1 MSKVPAK
8 FIGLSTT
15 IGIQQPIGTYGGQ
28 IYLQK
33 WCQPMVFPDVLY
45 WPINYYHRYLKT
57 YRHLCYLQKWCQ
69 PMVEIVF
76 PDGVHRNPEPYLGNT
91 INDHDGHHINR
102 ELDII
107 TNISDTP
114 TPAPRS
120 PSHCTSASVGE
131 QLPTPLTVVTE
142 LEPIIINHHIIRHHH
157 IIHIHINQL

>member
-69 PMVEIVF
+69 PIVMILIVTVFSSLVLFLPLLYLLHSF
-76 PDGVHRNPEPYLGNT
+76 PGERYCYPKLMF
-91 INDHDGHHINR
+91 
-102 ELDII
+102 L
-107 TNISDTP
+107 ISDSSSIP
-114 TPAPRS
+114 YCS
-120 PSHCTSASVGE
+120 PFTSILFLAF
-131 QLPTPLTVVTE
+131 PF
-142 LEPIIINHHIIRHHH
+142 IY
-157 IIHIHINQL
+157 

>member
-57 YRHLCYLQKWCQ
+57 CRHLCCLQKWCQ

-76 PDGVHRNPEPYLGNT
+76 PDVFNFTTALSYTVPYCHSTTSNYLLCQKKLQRSRTDNHQKNQKELRSLLPNARNPT
-91 INDHDGHHINR
+91 WMMK
-102 ELDII
+102 
-107 TNISDTP
+107 
-114 TPAPRS
+114 
-120 PSHCTSASVGE
+120 
-131 QLPTPLTVVTE
+131 PL
-142 LEPIIINHHIIRHHH
+142 LR
-157 IIHIHINQL
+157 

>member
-1 MSKVPAK
+1 MSKVPAN

-57 YRHLCYLQKWCQ
+57 YRHLYCLQKWCQ

-76 PDGVHRNPEPYLGNT
+76 PDVVVYLGMPKF
-91 INDHDGHHINR
+91 GSEPKFEP
-102 ELDII
+102 ELFR
-107 TNISDTP
+107 TGP
-114 TPAPRS
+114 KFGPR
-120 PSHCTSASVGE
+120 
-131 QLPTPLTVVTE
+131 
-142 LEPIIINHHIIRHHH
+142 
-157 IIHIHINQL
+157 

>member
-1 MSKVPAK
+1 MPKVPAK

-76 PDGVHRNPEPYLGNT
+76 PDVAFGFVIPH
-91 INDHDGHHINR
+91 NR
-102 ELDII
+102 MELAGEDERCLCTGIPKAPDILK
-107 TNISDTP
+107 N
-114 TPAPRS
+114 R
-120 PSHCTSASVGE
+120 CR
-131 QLPTPLTVVTE
+131 Q
-142 LEPIIINHHIIRHHH
+142 
-157 IIHIHINQL
+157 

>member
-1 MSKVPAK
+1 MSKVPAN

-57 YRHLCYLQKWCQ
+57 YRHLCYIQKWCQ

-76 PDGVHRNPEPYLGNT
+76 PDE
-91 INDHDGHHINR
+91 
-102 ELDII
+102 II
-107 TNISDTP
+107 CNISLGIFICSEKKRTHFEE
-114 TPAPRS
+114 PALPPPPPPHRSSPHHRRHYGPRDRRS
-120 PSHCTSASVGE
+120 DELTEVGDASYRG
-131 QLPTPLTVVTE
+131 
-142 LEPIIINHHIIRHHH
+142 PI
-157 IIHIHINQL
+157 

>member
-1 MSKVPAK
+1 MSKVPAN

-57 YRHLCYLQKWCQ
+57 YRHLCCLQKWCQ

-76 PDGVHRNPEPYLGNT
+76 PDAE
-91 INDHDGHHINR
+91 
-102 ELDII
+102 
-107 TNISDTP
+107 
-114 TPAPRS
+114 
-120 PSHCTSASVGE
+120 
-131 QLPTPLTVVTE
+131 
-142 LEPIIINHHIIRHHH
+142 
-157 IIHIHINQL
+157 

>member
-57 YRHLCYLQKWCQ
+57 YRHLYCLQKWCQ

-76 PDGVHRNPEPYLGNT
+76 PDDDCVALGPSSAVT
-91 INDHDGHHINR
+91 VRRDGFSFEDGTDGTYWDDALSKEEI
-102 ELDII
+102 
-107 TNISDTP
+107 
-114 TPAPRS
+114 
-120 PSHCTSASVGE
+120 
-131 QLPTPLTVVTE
+131 
-142 LEPIIINHHIIRHHH
+142 HIICGLYRCYTGMTPSCL
-157 IIHIHINQL
+157 INLVLILYSR

>member
-76 PDGVHRNPEPYLGNT
+76 PDAHALVEIRKQAGQNCSFT
-91 INDHDGHHINR
+91 M
-102 ELDII
+102 
-107 TNISDTP
+107 
-114 TPAPRS
+114 
-120 PSHCTSASVGE
+120 
-131 QLPTPLTVVTE
+131 
-142 LEPIIINHHIIRHHH
+142 IIRKLP
-157 IIHIHINQL
+157 I

>member
-76 PDGVHRNPEPYLGNT
+76 PDE
-91 INDHDGHHINR
+91 DGMRCYRIYKECMLKLR
-102 ELDII
+102 
-107 TNISDTP
+107 
-114 TPAPRS
+114 
-120 PSHCTSASVGE
+120 CKKTSS
-131 QLPTPLTVVTE
+131 
-142 LEPIIINHHIIRHHH
+142 
-157 IIHIHINQL
+157 

>member
-57 YRHLCYLQKWCQ
+57 YRHLYCLQKWCQ

-76 PDGVHRNPEPYLGNT
+76 PDVLKRTCCPTSNGNSNHRFLF
-91 INDHDGHHINR
+91 
-102 ELDII
+102 
-107 TNISDTP
+107 
-114 TPAPRS
+114 AC
-120 PSHCTSASVGE
+120 CT
-131 QLPTPLTVVTE
+131 
-142 LEPIIINHHIIRHHH
+142 
-157 IIHIHINQL
+157 

>member
-57 YRHLCYLQKWCQ
+57 YRHLCCLQKWCQ

-76 PDGVHRNPEPYLGNT
+76 PDEY
-91 INDHDGHHINR
+91 
-102 ELDII
+102 
-107 TNISDTP
+107 SDVRKIQIQ
-114 TPAPRS
+114 AERL
-120 PSHCTSASVGE
+120 HE
-131 QLPTPLTVVTE
+131 IQ
-142 LEPIIINHHIIRHHH
+142 
-157 IIHIHINQL
+157 IHSKRMK